1 MSEDSQLIRF
11 FTSRQGGDI
20 YVFMAS
26 LCFECDEAEVTKEQ
40 RTCAK
45 QLSLA
50 IQYGMG
56 RDNMAKKLTRFTGRT
71 YTESEA
77 ARLIQKWYDLRTSA
91 ASSSTVQQAVS
102 CPSSWQ
108 DADVCVMRML
118 CRKEKVRL
126 EANQAAS
133 SRQAPFPGPPA
144 YCVWSCSVCGA
155 VLWRHPLHGQSK
167 TASIDQRQ
175 NRGRITHGVTC
186 CLLSSPAITHHSR
199 SMRLCRRCFSME
211 LGRCGAASGLCL
223 VSGAQKRTP
232 TLILSPT
239 DAHRDHCCSHWRC
252 AADIQHGN
260 SWKRSQAER
269 QAVNSVIQ
277 GTAADMAKRAM
288 IAIHEYVQRLHE
300 QSQRPFPSLAR
311 LTLQLH
317 DEIILEVRSGLEV
330 QVAAEV
336 RHCMESVFVPPKGE
350 AEARVPFPVSLK
362 VGRTL
367 GSLQPFELPSEQP
380 RQEQQQQQQQ
390 QREDEVVAGNGVVDD
405 EVRALMEL
413 ASVDEEEWNDY
424 SGFTAASRQLRSSL
438 ASAVTAHCTPSTPRT
453 AILSSIHHQPPC
465 SASPSLQLQARAFGY

>member
-1 MSEDSQLIRF
+1 
-11 FTSRQGGDI
+11 
-20 YVFMAS
+20 
-26 LCFECDEAEVTKEQ
+26 
-40 RTCAK
+40 
-45 QLSLA
+45 
-50 IQYGMG
+50 
-56 RDNMAKKLTRFTGRT
+56 
-71 YTESEA
+71 
-77 ARLIQKWYDLRTSA
+77 
-91 ASSSTVQQAVS
+91 
-102 CPSSWQ
+102 
-108 DADVCVMRML
+108 
-118 CRKEKVRL
+118 
-126 EANQAAS
+126 
-133 SRQAPFPGPPA
+133 
-144 YCVWSCSVCGA
+144 
-155 VLWRHPLHGQSK
+155 
-167 TASIDQRQ
+167 
-175 NRGRITHGVTC
+175 
-186 CLLSSPAITHHSR
+186 
-199 SMRLCRRCFSME
+199 
-211 LGRCGAASGLCL
+211 
-223 VSGAQKRTP
+223 
-232 TLILSPT
+232 
-239 DAHRDHCCSHWRC
+239 
-252 AADIQHGN
+252 
-260 SWKRSQAER
+260 
-269 QAVNSVIQ
+269 
-277 GTAADMAKRAM
+277 MAKRAM